1 MSAAEFS
8 EKDLKLAVAAY
19 CRDLCAPEPEYDP
32 GHVFSKRYN
41 DQIRKILSMSRRQ
54 IYMKRALRMA
64 ASLFIVL
71 MLSFGAV
78 MLMNGSARAAFV
90 NWTVN
95 IYNRIVDITFTH
107 TGDDHAY
114 IICTPGELP
123 EGFEL
128 AEYYHIGYYT
138 RSLYKKAEGQY
149 IKLEYRRP
157 TEKQKQRIEARS
169 AGAETA
175 VSAQGVKMFLEEG
188 RNVSHLF
195 WYEPHQDL
203 AYYVESDLDRETLLR
218 CFDTLNMRLPL
229 YEPTWL
235 PSRYE
240 ETDRIYDYPYNY
252 IVYTDV
258 NNPELLLLFYY
269 SDMAETD
276 LITIWKGHDDIEPES
291 IALNNCNAFLFLP
304 SKNDIGSELVWVDE
318 TNNLVFVLSGELSKE
333 DIVSIANSVVM
344 KD

>member
-19 CRDLCAPEPEYDP
+19 CMEFCAPEPEYDP

-54 IYMKRALRMA
+54 IYMKRALRMT
-64 ASLFIVL
+64 ASLFIIL
-71 MLSFGAV
+71 MLSFCAV

-128 AEYYHIGYYT
+128 AENYHIGYYT
-138 RSLYKKAEGQY
+138 RSLYKNAEGQY
-149 IKLEYRRP
+149 IKFEYCRP

-203 AYYVESDLDRETLLR
+203 AYYVESNLDRETLLR
-218 CFDTLNMRLPL
+218 SFDTMNMRLPL
-229 YEPTWL
+229 YEPAWL
-235 PSRYE
+235 PEGYIIDYRNDFYPQYVMDFCNADTGE
-240 ETDRIYDYPYNY
+240 YIYFG
-252 IVYTDV
+252 YTDA
-258 NNPELLLLFYY
+258 
-269 SDMAETD
+269 AETD
-276 LITIWKGHDDIEPES
+276 LVFVDHLRDEIKVEEVIVNGNHGFFFPQTES
-291 IALNNCNAFLFLP
+291 T
-304 SKNDIGSELVWVDE
+304 NDNDLVVIDE
-318 TNNLVFVLSGELSKE
+318 SNNLVFMISSVLEYEEIIRIAESIVCKE
-333 DIVSIANSVVM
+333 P
-344 KD
+344 

>member
-19 CRDLCAPEPEYDP
+19 CRDLCAPEPDYDP
-32 GHVFSKRYN
+32 GHVFSERYN
-41 DQIRKILSMSRRQ
+41 EQIRKILSMSRRQ

-138 RSLYKKAEGQY
+138 RSLYKNAEGQY

-203 AYYVESDLDRETLLR
+203 AYYIESDLDRETLLR

-235 PSRYE
+235 PEGYEQEGLYESMTSTYINYYNEMTDEYIYYGYSDYASTDLVGVDRLGE
-240 ETDRIYDYPYNY
+240 ET
-252 IVYTDV
+252 IVENISINGCQGYFFPKTDKV
-258 NNPELLLLFYY
+258 MDN
-269 SDMAETD
+269 DMIIID
-276 LITIWKGHDDIEPES
+276 
-291 IALNNCNAFLFLP
+291 NA
-304 SKNDIGSELVWVDE
+304 
-318 TNNLVFVLSGELSKE
+318 NNLVFTITSMLDKSEMITLAESITSKE
-333 DIVSIANSVVM
+333 P
-344 KD
+344 

>member
-19 CRDLCAPEPEYDP
+19 CRDLCAPEPDYDP
-32 GHVFSKRYN
+32 GHVFSERYN
-41 DQIRKILSMSRRQ
+41 EQIRKILSMSRRQ

-71 MLSFGAV
+71 LLSFGAV

-128 AEYYHIGYYT
+128 AENYHIGYYT
-138 RSLYKKAEGQY
+138 RSLYKNAEGQY
-149 IKLEYRRP
+149 IKFEYCRP

-203 AYYVESDLDRETLLR
+203 AYYVESNLDKDILIK
-218 CFDTLNMRLPL
+218 CFDVYSLRLPV
-229 YEPTWL
+229 YEPAWL
-235 PSRYE
+235 PEGYE
-240 ETDRIYDYPYNY
+240 AVYRNDAYPQYALDFYNADTGEYIYYS
-252 IVYTDV
+252 YTDA
-258 NNPELLLLFYY
+258 
-269 SDMAETD
+269 AETD
-276 LITIWKGHDDIEPES
+276 LVFADRLEDDTIVEEVIINGNQGYYFPKTENVADNDMVIIDTSNHLVFTISAELDKAIMVRIAES
-291 IALNNCNAFLFLP
+291 IIC
-304 SKNDIGSELVWVDE
+304 
-318 TNNLVFVLSGELSKE
+318 KE
-333 DIVSIANSVVM
+333 
-344 KD
+344 

>member
-1 MSAAEFS
+1 MNAAEFS

-19 CRDLCAPEPEYDP
+19 CREFCAPEPEYDP
-32 GHVFSKRYN
+32 GHVFSARYN
-41 DQIRKILSMSRRQ
+41 EQIRKILSMSRRQ

-78 MLMNGSARAAFV
+78 MLMNGSARAAFA

-128 AEYYHIGYYT
+128 AENYHSGYYT
-138 RSLYKKAEGQY
+138 RSLYKNAEGQY

-157 TEKQKQRIEARS
+157 TEKQKQRIEARG

-203 AYYVESDLDRETLLR
+203 AYYVESDLDRETFLR
-218 CFDTLNMRLPL
+218 CFDTLNIRLPL

-235 PSRYE
+235 PEGYK
-240 ETDRIYDYPYNY
+240 ETERNDFYPGFD
-252 IVYTDV
+252 ID
-258 NNPELLLLFYY
+258 YY
-269 SDMAETD
+269 SQDSDSYIYFGYSDAAETD
-276 LITIWKGHDDIEPES
+276 LVFFDHLGKEIYVEHIKI
-291 IALNNCNAFLFLP
+291 NNNQGLFSP
-304 SKNDIGSELVWVDE
+304 SADGKPGGDLVVIDEKNH
-318 TNNLVFVLSGELSKE
+318 LVFVISAVIERSEIVRLAESIICKE
-333 DIVSIANSVVM
+333 P
-344 KD
+344 